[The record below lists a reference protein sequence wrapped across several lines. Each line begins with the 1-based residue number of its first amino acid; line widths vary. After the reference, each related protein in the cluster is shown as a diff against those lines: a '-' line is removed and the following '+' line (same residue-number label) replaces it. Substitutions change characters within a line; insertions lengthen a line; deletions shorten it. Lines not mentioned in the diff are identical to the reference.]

1 MLSFRLLG
9 ILLLAAGLILP
20 TGCETMS
27 EHKVASGAAIGAAT
41 GAVAGGII
49 GHQSGNKE
57 TGALIGAGVGAL
69 AGAGIGYALDRQ
81 ADDFDKI
88 EEVEVERHPAE
99 DYKEEDYEEGG
110 AYEEEEPPVEHLTLR
125 ISSEVLFDK
134 DSATLTPRGKQKVAE
149 VAAVLLEYPDSDVLV
164 KGYASSE
171 GAEAYNLELSERR
184 AKAVQNELIANRV
197 SASRIQAIGFGEADP
212 IASNETEAGRAL
224 NRRVEIDVYPR
235 GEVQ

>member
-1 MLSFRLLG
+1 M
-9 ILLLAAGLILP
+9 
-20 TGCETMS
+20 
-27 EHKVASGAAIGAAT
+27 
-41 GAVAGGII
+41 
-49 GHQSGNKE
+49 
-57 TGALIGAGVGAL
+57 
-69 AGAGIGYALDRQ
+69 
-81 ADDFDKI
+81 
-88 EEVEVERHPAE
+88 
-99 DYKEEDYEEGG
+99 
-110 AYEEEEPPVEHLTLR
+110 
-125 ISSEVLFDK
+125 
-134 DSATLTPRGKQKVAE
+134 TPRGKQKVAE